1 MMLCGLD
8 SQDDSL
14 NDKSAPTLQSIG
26 RLKRQGLAVSANEK
40 GALLF
45 QKNWNM
51 GQVDQWLQDLLPKP
65 FQYLDT
71 KWSIPEEEYHWVLIK
86 IYRKRSLEKQV
97 SRHPIPRKVTA
108 MFEEKEPG
116 VSGSEDGNDSD
127 RHGKAD
133 SASGSLFSEDVVED
147 TVSPPSAQAGP
158 STSTRAASA
167 AKEVACVD
175 DNWMTCLDNE
185 ARVCNYGFKS
195 PGQAVTNPWDCNTSE
210 SRMNLKTL
218 TAESNMEARAKWRQ
232 QQKHKLL
239 NMQPNLSTI
248 P

>member
-1 MMLCGLD
+1 MMKQDKKRLRAFTQRNLRKDTQGQAQRREVCATHHHDAVCGLD

-51 GQVDQWLQDLLPKP
+51 GQVDQWLQDLLPKL

-86 IYRKRSLEKQV
+86 IYRKRDNGMAWNSQKVLIV

-116 VSGSEDGNDSD
+116 AKMGMTVIVMARPIVCVMCVPELRLGTNIPL
-127 RHGKAD
+127 A
-133 SASGSLFSEDVVED
+133 ASGSLFSEDVVED

-167 AKEVACVD
+167 AKRGC
-175 DNWMTCLDNE
+175 MC
-185 ARVCNYGFKS
+185 G
-195 PGQAVTNPWDCNTSE
+195 
-210 SRMNLKTL
+210 
-218 TAESNMEARAKWRQ
+218 
-232 QQKHKLL
+232 
-239 NMQPNLSTI
+239 
-248 P
+248 